1 MTPPGRIAFE
11 EIWKEFRKGPAHDS
25 LRDLVPALT
34 RRLLTGRKDGATGSK
49 REAFWA
55 LRDVSFDVGPG
66 HCLGIIGGNGA
77 GKSTTLKILTGI
89 LPPTRGRSILTGRV
103 GSLIEVSAGFHMD
116 LTGRENVFLQG
127 AIMGMKRDEIRR
139 RFDEIV
145 DFSGV
150 AEFID
155 TPVKRYSSGMNA
167 RLGFS
172 IAVHLEPD
180 ALIVDEV
187 LSVGDA
193 SFQHRAFGRLKEMVR
208 GQIPAVIVTHQLNRI
223 VELCDSCIVLERGA
237 VRFHGLPEAAVSA
250 YLHDDSSTQHED
262 LSDAPLRNLS
272 LTPDWSGVVESG
284 TVLRLVI
291 AGEVAQILP
300 PDCQLNL
307 AVRRVSDGTR
317 IHAFRLEQAGLE
329 LPSQGQF
336 SCSLELKAN
345 LNTGMYQIDIYLY
358 SPVDERVV
366 LDGPRV
372 LLQVEANPPFV
383 GDVYLGFAAREE
395 RGSEARS

>member
-1 MTPPGRIAFE
+1 MTPPGRIAFDAV
-11 EIWKEFRKGPAHDS
+11 WKEFRKGPAHDS

-34 RRLLTGRKDGATGSK
+34 RRLLMGRKEGESGSK

-89 LPPTRGRSILTGRV
+89 LQPTRGSSILTGRV
-103 GSLIEVSAGFHMD
+103 GSLIEVTAGFHPD

-193 SFQHRAFGRLKEMVR
+193 SFQQRAFGRLKDMVR

-237 VRFHGLPEAAVSA
+237 VRFHGLPGAAVSA
-250 YLHDDSSTQHED
+250 YLHDDSSAQREN
-262 LSDAPLRNLS
+262 SPDAPLRSLS
-272 LTPDWSGVVESG
+272 LTPDWSGAVTSG
-284 TVLRLVI
+284 ATLGLVI
-291 AGEVAQILP
+291 AGEVPRTLP
-300 PDCQLNL
+300 PDYRLEL
-307 AVRRVSDGTR
+307 AVRRVTDGTR
-317 IHAFRLEQAGLE
+317 IYGFWLERTGHGLPA
-329 LPSQGQF
+329 LGPF
-336 SCSLELKAN
+336 SWPLELKAN
-345 LNTGMYQIDIYLY
+345 LNTGLYQVDIFLY
-358 SPVDERVV
+358 SPVDQRVV

-372 LLQVEANPPFV
+372 LLQVEADPPFI
-383 GDVYLGFAAREE
+383 GDVYVGLAAR
-395 RGSEARS
+395 

>member
-11 EIWKEFRKGPAHDS
+11 SIWKEFRRGPAHDS
-25 LRDLVPALT
+25 LRDVIPALA
-34 RRLLTGRKDGATGSK
+34 RSIFSGRKVGTINSK

-55 LRDVSFDVGPG
+55 LRDVSFDIGPG

-89 LPPTRGRSILTGRV
+89 LQPTRGQSILTGRV
-103 GSLIEVSAGFHMD
+103 GSLIEVSAGFHAD

-127 AIMGMKRDEIRR
+127 AIMGMKRGEIRA
-139 RFDEIV
+139 RFDDIV
-145 DFSGV
+145 DFAGV
-150 AEFID
+150 RDFID

-193 SFQHRAFGRLKEMVR
+193 SFQQHAFGRLKEMVR

-223 VELCDSCIVLERGA
+223 IELCDSCIVLERGA
-237 VRFHGLPEAAVSA
+237 VRFHGAPDAAVSR
-250 YLHDDSSTQHED
+250 YLHDDAAAQRES
-262 LSDAPLRNLS
+262 
-272 LTPDWSGVVESG
+272 TPDSPLQN
-284 TVLRLVI
+284 LRLTADWDGAVPAGSALGMVI
-291 AGEVAQILP
+291 SGEVPRTLP
-300 PDCQLNL
+300 AEHRLEL
-307 AVRRVSDGTR
+307 TVRRVADGTR
-317 IHAFRLEQAGLE
+317 VHGFWLERTGYKFPAQGAFSWPLQLN
-329 LPSQGQF
+329 
-336 SCSLELKAN
+336 AN
-345 LNTGMYQIDIYLY
+345 LNTGLYQLDIFLY
-358 SPVDERVV
+358 DPVDQRIV

-372 LLQVEANPPFV
+372 LLQIEAEPPFM
-383 GDVYLGFAAREE
+383 GDVYLGLTAR
-395 RGSEARS
+395 

>member
-11 EIWKEFRKGPAHDS
+11 QVWKEFRKGPAHDT

-34 RRLLTGRKDGATGSK
+34 RRLLTGRTDGASRSK

-55 LRDVSFDVGPG
+55 LRDISFDVGPG

-89 LPPTRGRSILTGRV
+89 LPPTRGQGILTGRV
-103 GSLIEVSAGFHMD
+103 GALIEVSAGFHMD

-150 AEFID
+150 GEFID

-193 SFQHRAFGRLKEMVR
+193 SFQQRAFGRLKEMVR

-237 VRFHGLPEAAVSA
+237 VRFHGAPEAAVSA
-250 YLHDDSSTQHED
+250 YLHNDSSAQSEN
-262 LSDAPLRNLS
+262 SPDAPLRNLS
-272 LTPDWSGVVESG
+272 LTPDWSGAVTAGSMLG
-284 TVLRLVI
+284 LVI
-291 AGEVAQILP
+291 AGEVAKEIP
-300 PDCQLNL
+300 PDCRLEL
-307 AVRRVSDGTR
+307 GVRRVTDGAR
-317 IHAFRLEQAGLE
+317 VHGFSLEQAGLA
-329 LPSQGQF
+329 LPPRGPF
-336 SCSLELKAN
+336 SWPLELKAN
-345 LNTGMYQIDIYLY
+345 LNTGLYQVDIYLY
-358 SPVDERVV
+358 SPVAERVV

-372 LLQVEANPPFV
+372 LLQVEANPPFI
-383 GDVYLGFAAREE
+383 GDVFMGLAAR
-395 RGSEARS
+395 

>member
-1 MTPPGRIAFE
+1 VTPPGRIAFE
-11 EIWKEFRKGPAHDS
+11 EVWKEFRKGPAHDT

-34 RRLLTGRKDGATGSK
+34 RRLLTGRKDGASGSR

-55 LRDVSFDVGPG
+55 LRDISFDVGPG

-127 AIMGMKRDEIRR
+127 AIMGMKREEIRR
-139 RFDEIV
+139 RFDQIV
-145 DFSGV
+145 DFAGV
-150 AEFID
+150 GEFID

-193 SFQHRAFGRLKEMVR
+193 SFQTNAFGRLKDMVR
-208 GQIPAVIVTHQLNRI
+208 KQIPAIIVTHQLNRI

-237 VRFHGLPEAAVSA
+237 VRFHGPPEEAVSA
-250 YLHDDSSTQHED
+250 YLHDSSSVQRQD
-262 LSDAPLRNLS
+262 PPDAPLRNMS
-272 LTPDWSGVVESG
+272 LTPDWVGVVKAG
-284 TVLRLVI
+284 ATLGLAI
-291 AGEVAQILP
+291 AGEVAQELP
-300 PDCQLNL
+300 ADYRLEL
-307 AVRRVSDGTR
+307 AVRQVTDGRRVHGYW
-317 IHAFRLEQAGLE
+317 LERTGQVLPARGPFSWPLE
-329 LPSQGQF
+329 LT
-336 SCSLELKAN
+336 AN
-345 LNTGMYQIDIYLY
+345 LNTGLYQVEIFLY
-358 SPVDERVV
+358 SPVAERVV
-366 LDGPRV
+366 VDGPRV
-372 LLQVEANPPFV
+372 LLQVEADPPFF
-383 GDVYLGFAAREE
+383 GDVYVGLAAR
-395 RGSEARS
+395 

>member
-1 MTPPGRIAFE
+1 MATPGRIAFE
-11 EIWKEFRKGPAHDS
+11 SVWKEFRKGPAHDS

-34 RRLLTGRKDGATGSK
+34 RRLFSGSK
-49 REAFWA
+49 GAQARSAREAFWA

-89 LPPTRGRSILTGRV
+89 LPPTRGRSVLTGRV
-103 GSLIEVSAGFHMD
+103 GSLIEVSAGFHLD

-127 AIMGMKRDEIRR
+127 AIMGMKREEIRR
-139 RFDEIV
+139 RFAAIV
-145 DFSGV
+145 DFAGV
-150 AEFID
+150 NEFID

-193 SFQHRAFGRLKEMVR
+193 TFQMRAFGRLKEMVS

-237 VRFHGLPEAAVSA
+237 VRFHGLPEDAVTA
-250 YLHDDSSTQHED
+250 YLHGSGSAPAED
-262 LSDAPLRNLS
+262 EPDAPLRNLS
-272 LTPDWSGVVESG
+272 LTPGWDGVVRSG
-284 TVLRLVI
+284 SPIGLMI
-291 AGEVAQILP
+291 AGEVVKALP
-300 PDCQLNL
+300 PECRLEL
-307 AVRRVSDGTR
+307 AVRTVADGRRVSG
-317 IHAFRLEQAGLE
+317 IHLEQAGLT
-329 LPSQGQF
+329 LPERGRF
-336 SCSLELKAN
+336 SCSLELRAN
-345 LNTGMYQIDIYLY
+345 INTGLYYVDIFLY
-358 SPVDERVV
+358 SPVAERVV

-372 LLQVEANPPFV
+372 PLQVEADRPFI
-383 GDVYLGFAAREE
+383 GDAYLALVAR
-395 RGSEARS
+395 

>member
-1 MTPPGRIAFE
+1 VTPLGRIAFE
-11 EIWKEFRKGPAHDS
+11 EIWKEFRKGPAHDA
-25 LRDLVPALT
+25 LRDLVPALA
-34 RRLLTGRKDGATGSK
+34 RRLLTGRKDGASGSK

-89 LPPTRGRSILTGRV
+89 LQPTRGRSILTGRV
-103 GSLIEVSAGFHMD
+103 GSLIEVSAGFHLD

-150 AEFID
+150 GEFID

-193 SFQHRAFGRLKEMVR
+193 SFQHHAFRRLKDMVR

-237 VRFHGLPEAAVSA
+237 VRFHGSPEAAVSA
-250 YLHDDSSTQHED
+250 YLHEDSSTQRENPP
-262 LSDAPLRNLS
+262 DAPLRNLS
-272 LTPDWSGVVESG
+272 LTADWDGVVRSG
-284 TVLRLVI
+284 STLGLVI
-291 AGEVAQILP
+291 AGEVAQELP
-300 PDCQLNL
+300 ADYRLEL
-307 AVRRVSDGTR
+307 AVRRVTDGTR
-317 IHAFRLEQAGLE
+317 IHGFCLEHAGLE
-329 LPSQGQF
+329 LPARGPF
-336 SCSLELKAN
+336 SWPLDLKAN
-345 LNTGMYQIDIYLY
+345 LNTGLYQIDFFLH
-358 SPVDERVV
+358 SPVDQRVIM
-366 LDGPRV
+366 DGPRV
-372 LLQVEANPPFV
+372 LLQVEADRSFI
-383 GDVYLGFAAREE
+383 GDVYMGLAAR
-395 RGSEARS
+395 

>member
-1 MTPPGRIAFE
+1 MTATGRIAFE
-11 EIWKEFRKGPAHDS
+11 GIWKEFRKGPAHDS
-25 LRDLVPALT
+25 LRDLVPALA
-34 RRLLTGRKDGATGSK
+34 RRLLTGRTDGASGSK

-55 LRDVSFDVGPG
+55 LRDVTFDVGPG

-89 LPPTRGRSILTGRV
+89 LQPTRGRSILVGRV
-103 GSLIEVSAGFHMD
+103 GSLIEVSAGFHLD

-127 AIMGMKRDEIRR
+127 AIMGMRRDEIRR
-139 RFDEIV
+139 RFDQIV

-150 AEFID
+150 GEFID
-155 TPVKRYSSGMNA
+155 TPVKRYSNGMNA

-237 VRFHGLPEAAVSA
+237 VRFHGSPEEAVSA
-250 YLHDDSSTQHED
+250 YLNEDSSAQRD
-262 LSDAPLRNLS
+262 NPPNAPLRNLS
-272 LTPDWSGVVESG
+272 LVPDWNGVVRSG
-284 TVLRLVI
+284 SALGIRI
-291 AGEVAQILP
+291 GGEVAQDLP
-300 PDCQLNL
+300 ADYRLDV
-307 AVRRVSDGTR
+307 AVRRVADGTR
-317 IHAFRLEQAGLE
+317 VHLFCLEHAGLE
-329 LPSQGQF
+329 LPARGPF
-336 SCSLELKAN
+336 SWPMDLTAN
-345 LNTGMYQIDIYLY
+345 LNTGLYQIGVYLH
-358 SPVDERVV
+358 SPVDQRVIM
-366 LDGPRV
+366 DGPRV
-372 LLQVEANPPFV
+372 LLQVEADRSFV
-383 GDVYLGFAAREE
+383 GDVYLGLAAR
-395 RGSEARS
+395 

>member
-11 EIWKEFRKGPAHDS
+11 EVWKEFRKGPAHDS

-55 LRDVSFDVGPG
+55 LRDVSFDVVPG
-66 HCLGIIGGNGA
+66 HCMGIIGGNGA

-89 LPPTRGRSILTGRV
+89 LQPTRGRSILTGRV

-150 AEFID
+150 GEFID

-193 SFQHRAFGRLKEMVR
+193 NFQQHAFGRLKEMVR

-250 YLHDDSSTQHED
+250 YLHDDSSAQRVD
-262 LSDAPLRNLS
+262 PPDAPLRNLS
-272 LTPDWSGVVESG
+272 LTPHWDGAVPSGSTLE
-284 TVLRLVI
+284 LVI
-291 AGEVAQILP
+291 AGEVPRALP
-300 PDCQLNL
+300 ADYRLEL
-307 AVRRVSDGTR
+307 AVRRVTDGTR
-317 IHAFRLEQAGLE
+317 IHGFWLERTGYE
-329 LPSQGQF
+329 LPALGPF
-336 SCSLELKAN
+336 SWPLELKAN
-345 LNTGMYQIDIYLY
+345 LNTGLYQVDIFLY
-358 SPVDERVV
+358 SPVAQRII

-372 LLQVEANPPFV
+372 LLQVEAEPPFM
-383 GDVYLGFAAREE
+383 GDVYLGLAAR
-395 RGSEARS
+395 

>member
-1 MTPPGRIAFE
+1 MSEPGRIAFE
-11 EIWKEFRKGPAHDS
+11 GIWKEFRKGPAHDS
-25 LRDLVPALT
+25 LRDMIPALT
-34 RRLLTGRKDGATGSK
+34 RRLLGGRKDGAGSSK

-77 GKSTTLKILTGI
+77 GKSTSLKILTGI
-89 LPPTRGRSILTGRV
+89 LQPTRGRSVLTGRV
-103 GSLIEVSAGFHMD
+103 GSLIEVSAGFHLD

-193 SFQHRAFGRLKEMVR
+193 SFQQRAFGRLKEMVR
-208 GQIPAVIVTHQLNRI
+208 GQIPAVVVTHQLNRI
-223 VELCDSCIVLERGA
+223 VELCDSCIVLERGRI
-237 VRFHGLPEAAVSA
+237 RFHGSPEAAVST
-250 YLHDDSSTQHED
+250 YLHDDNAAQRESPP
-262 LSDAPLRNLS
+262 DAPLRSLS
-272 LTPDWSGVVESG
+272 LTADWDGAVAAGSTLG
-284 TVLRLVI
+284 LVI
-291 AGEVAQILP
+291 AGEVPETLP
-300 PDCQLNL
+300 ADFRMELQ
-307 AVRRVSDGTR
+307 VRRVTDGVR
-317 IHAFRLEQAGLE
+317 VHGFFLEHTGHT
-329 LPSQGQF
+329 LPALGRF
-336 SCSLELKAN
+336 SWPVELKAN
-345 LNTGMYQIDIYLY
+345 LNTGLYQVHIFLY
-358 SPVDERVV
+358 SAVLERVV
-366 LDGPRV
+366 LDGPHV
-372 LLQVEANPPFV
+372 LLQVEAERPFI
-383 GDVYLGFAAREE
+383 GDIFMGLTAR
-395 RGSEARS
+395 

>member
-1 MTPPGRIAFE
+1 MATPGRIAFE

-34 RRLLTGRKDGATGSK
+34 RRLFSARKGGESRSA

-77 GKSTTLKILTGI
+77 GKSTTLKILTSI
-89 LPPTRGRSILTGRV
+89 LQPTRGRSILTGRV

-127 AIMGMKRDEIRR
+127 AIMGMRRDEIRR
-139 RFDEIV
+139 RFDDIV
-145 DFSGV
+145 EFSGV
-150 AEFID
+150 SEFID

-193 SFQHRAFGRLKEMVR
+193 SFQQRAFGRLKEMVR

-223 VELCDSCIVLERGA
+223 VELCDSCMVLERGA

-250 YLHDDSSTQHED
+250 YLRDSSSARHED
-262 LSDAPLRNLS
+262 QSDAPLRGLS
-272 LTPDWSGVVESG
+272 LTPDWSGVVRSG
-284 TVLRLVI
+284 SRIGLML
-291 AGEVAQILP
+291 AGEVVQAIP
-300 PDCQLNL
+300 PDCRLGLAIRNVADGKRLHQFWLDQANLQLPP
-307 AVRRVSDGTR
+307 RGGFSWP
-317 IHAFRLEQAGLE
+317 LE
-329 LPSQGQF
+329 LR
-336 SCSLELKAN
+336 AN
-345 LNTGMYQIDIYLY
+345 LNTGLYQVDSCLY
-358 SPVDERVV
+358 SPVAQRVT

-372 LLQVEANPPFV
+372 LLQVEADPPFTGEVFV
-383 GDVYLGFAAREE
+383 GLIAVE
-395 RGSEARS
+395 RPAGS